1 MPFCEHT
8 VAAGLP
14 QGRYIASKRVR
25 CRIVDILTGQVL
37 EEEQRHGDAVTSVHF
52 TAHGELVSSS
62 GDRCIHLWK
71 VPTAPPPSSNP
82 PKASLRPPQLSLPP
96 HPVRVSGGTPQA
108 VVPAV
113 AGHAGRGLS
122 LRLSSTC
129 SVSTDGSSP
138 QGNPPP
144 FSFHPDFLQKCNGQV
159 KPPTINLEAC
169 NSEESLADEMASAPT
184 PVQRVLTELATPQAQ
199 RKAPTPSARAGGG
212 LSVSQVFRIKDQE
225 GVAPD
230 HGVPRRTSQEIKDQH
245 RRRRQDQAWTD
256 QQLSMLDKFQQDLE
270 VCSAL
275 QST

>member
-71 VPTAPPPSSNP
+71 VAPPPSSNP

-122 LRLSSTC
+122 LRNMSTI
-129 SVSTDGSSP
+129 TR
-138 QGNPPP
+138 
-144 FSFHPDFLQKCNGQV
+144 
-159 KPPTINLEAC
+159 PTCRLWK
-169 NSEESLADEMASAPT
+169 
-184 PVQRVLTELATPQAQ
+184 ATVGLCAG
-199 RKAPTPSARAGGG
+199 TPSDQYRWWCRA
-212 LSVSQVFRIKDQE
+212 I
-225 GVAPD
+225 VALP
-230 HGVPRRTSQEIKDQH
+230 GPLGTSQ
-245 RRRRQDQAWTD
+245 A
-256 QQLSMLDKFQQDLE
+256 
-270 VCSAL
+270 CAL
-275 QST
+275 TCRLLTPSGNVHERLAGCRSRGL